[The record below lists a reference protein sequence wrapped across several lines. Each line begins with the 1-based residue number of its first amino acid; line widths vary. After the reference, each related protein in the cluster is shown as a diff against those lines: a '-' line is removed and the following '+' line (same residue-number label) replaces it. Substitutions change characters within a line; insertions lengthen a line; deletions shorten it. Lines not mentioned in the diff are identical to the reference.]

1 MDDFDQIERVTRLV
15 GRTAAVG
22 IPTWIVLLAVLPFT
36 GLGALACLSLATLLA
51 GALVVVVERRRSR
64 GGEAAEEA
72 AEEAAVGTPRARR
85 PMGPLTAAALTLG
98 GVALLAYI
106 VFVVRAA

>member
-1 MDDFDQIERVTRLV
+1 VDDFDQIERVTRLV

-72 AEEAAVGTPRARR
+72 AVGTPRARR

>member
-36 GLGALACLSLATLLA
+36 GLGPLACLSLATLLT

-64 GGEAAEEA
+64 RGEAEA
-72 AEEAAVGTPRARR
+72 TEAGTGTARARR
-85 PMGPLTAAALTLG
+85 PMSPLTAAALTLG

-106 VFVVRAA
+106 VFVIRAA